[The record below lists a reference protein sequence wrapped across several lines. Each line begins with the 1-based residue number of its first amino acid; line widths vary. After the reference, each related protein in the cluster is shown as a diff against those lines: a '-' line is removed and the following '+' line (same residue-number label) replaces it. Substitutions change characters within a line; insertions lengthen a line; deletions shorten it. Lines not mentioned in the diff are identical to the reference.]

1 MNLLK
6 SIAGALLILGVVGG
20 MAHGDDLRNVKK
32 GEAVPA
38 FRMSASDGTMIDST
52 LLRGKV
58 VVLVYLSAE
67 QKSSEQAAGDS
78 SEVMKKFDEAP
89 VTLVHATADIVHK
102 PYFDRFRA
110 EREIKAPL
118 GLDTGRRLY
127 GDLGLI
133 VFPTTIITDKEGVL
147 RHVISTR
154 SPDYPWILEC
164 SIRHTLGEFDDAT
177 LAERLKSRGPELGSP
192 KSLAARHRSAARL
205 LREKGLNDAARG
217 ELLRAR
223 EYDPEDPNITLD
235 LADIDLSTGHAAEAR
250 SLAAGI
256 LEHNPAHRRAQ
267 EIAGVAMFKLGDI
280 DAARTIL
287 TESIMLNP
295 SPARALYY
303 LGRIDEAQGRGAE
316 AMKRYREALERVL
329 GE

>member
-6 SIAGALLILGVVGG
+6 SIAGALLILGVLGG
-20 MAHGDDLRNVKK
+20 GAQGDDLRNVKR

-38 FRMSASDGTMIDST
+38 FRMSASDGTMIDSS

-78 SEVMKKFDEAP
+78 SEVMKKFGEAP
-89 VTLVHATADIVHK
+89 VTLLHATADIVHK
-102 PYFDRFRA
+102 PYFDRLRA
-110 EREIKAPL
+110 ERGIEAPL

-133 VFPTTIITDKEGVL
+133 VFPTTIVADKEGVL

-164 SIRHTLGEFDDAT
+164 SIRHALGEFDDAT

-205 LREKGLNDAARG
+205 LREKGLNDAARA

-223 EYDPEDPNITLD
+223 EFDPEDPNITLD
-235 LADIDLSTGHAAEAR
+235 LADIDLATGHADEAR
-250 SLAAGI
+250 TLAAGI
-256 LEHNPAHRRAQ
+256 LEHNPVHRRAQ
-267 EIAGVAMFKLGDI
+267 EIAGVAMFKLGDME
-280 DAARTIL
+280 AARTIL
-287 TESIMLNP
+287 TESIVLNP
-295 SPARALYY
+295 SPARALYF